1 MNYLYCLIFCCALS
15 VAFSSVATD
24 NLKQDYCP
32 RSINL
37 KNYIEQTPDLEGKN
51 FNSKLLTLT
60 IKNQTYVG
68 TISMQTKYPKS
79 LKTFLRGRING
90 PTLKLT
96 SGPTPLG
103 RKMICEYQWGT
114 SEERL
119 ITLKLSTQPPKL
131 IQGKAKQEAKK

>member
-1 MNYLYCLIFCCALS
+1 MKYLYCLIFCCALS
-15 VAFSSVATD
+15 VTSFSVATD

-32 RSINL
+32 HSINL
-37 KNYIEQTPDLEGKN
+37 KTYMEQAPDLEGKN
-51 FNSKLLTLT
+51 FNSKLLTLE

-103 RKMICEYQWGT
+103 RKVICEYQWGT
-114 SEERL
+114 PEERL
-119 ITLKLSTQPPKL
+119 IMLKLSTQVPRSHP
-131 IQGKAKQEAKK
+131 